1 MNTPKGKIILI
12 PTFLGESSYDSVMPA
27 RIREEI
33 SRINY
38 FAVENIK
45 TARRYIKK
53 VHPAAVIDSLTFFP
67 IGKHSL
73 PQDIEEAIRPALEG
87 NDVGVISEAGVP
99 AVADP
104 GASIV
109 ALAHKKGLTVVPLC
123 GPSSILMGLMASGL
137 SGQNF
142 AFHGYLP
149 IDKNER
155 KSRLLELERASSRGA
170 GAQIFIETPFRNMQM
185 FSDLLSMLSPHTMLC
200 VACDITTPTEYICTQ
215 PVERW
220 KKVTP
225 PPLHKRPTVF
235 IIQNDR

>member
-1 MNTPKGKIILI
+1 MDSTRGKIILI
-12 PTFLGESSYDSVMPA
+12 PTFLGEAPYESVMPE

-33 SRINY
+33 CRIKY

-53 VHPAAVIDSLTFFP
+53 IHPADVIDELTFFP
-67 IGKHSL
+67 IGKHSSR
-73 PQDIEEAIRPALEG
+73 QDLEEAIKPALEG
-87 NDVGVISEAGVP
+87 YDIGVISEAGVP

-104 GASIV
+104 GADVV
-109 ALAHKKGLTVVPLC
+109 ATAHAKGLTVIPLC

-149 IDKNER
+149 IDKAER

-170 GAQIFIETPFRNMQM
+170 GAQIFIETPFRNMHM
-185 FSDLLSMLSPHTMLC
+185 YEDLLSILSPHTMLC
-200 VACDITTPTEYICTQ
+200 VACDITTPTEYIRTQ
-215 PVERW
+215 SIDRW
-220 KKVTP
+220 KKTP
-225 PPLHKRPTVF
+225 SPELHKRPTVF
-235 IIQNDR
+235 IIQNNR